1 MNNLRIVTNNHI
13 LDKIAE
19 TYNLAFDKINKYLT
33 ANNNIG
39 KIKTI
44 KLDNIQ
50 YKLKHFK
57 GVDKIFL
64 TF

>member
-1 MNNLRIVTNNHI
+1 MNNLRIVTNNFI
-13 LDKIAE
+13 LDEISEK
-19 TYNLAFDKINKYLT
+19 YNLAFDKIYKYLT
-33 ANNNIG
+33 ANNSIS

-44 KLDNIQ
+44 ELNNIQ